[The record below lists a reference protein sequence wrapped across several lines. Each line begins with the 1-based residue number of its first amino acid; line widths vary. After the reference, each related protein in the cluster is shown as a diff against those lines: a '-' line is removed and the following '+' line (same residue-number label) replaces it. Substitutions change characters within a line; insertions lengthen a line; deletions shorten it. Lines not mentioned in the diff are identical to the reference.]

1 MTITDCG
8 GKKSANDRN
17 VVSVT
22 CRDFFSTTINFAA
35 SRGVTGVCAIA
46 DGGTL
51 KPYGR
56 SADGSDDFVFI
67 ETGRV

>member
-1 MTITDCG
+1 MTITDRG

-22 CRDFFSTTINFAA
+22 CRDFLYTTINFAA

-46 DGGTL
+46 DDGTL
-51 KPYGR
+51 NP
-56 SADGSDDFVFI
+56 
-67 ETGRV
+67 